1 MDWYEEYNETLSIK
15 IYDFVNND
23 NFIGESDN
31 NKFEIFSYKFSLLSF
46 NIQNIFFNSISKSKK
61 NNKIIY
67 KIINSLL

>member
-46 NIQNIFFNSISKSKK
+46 NIQNIFFNSISKVK
-61 NNKIIY
+61 KII
-67 KIINSLL
+67 KLFIKL